1 MCNDGKPST
10 TRAIA
15 TCRGRPHLYVI
26 LIQWAWSDISM
37 RKKSD
42 LLFTYQIPMNKIMV
56 NVLLSTVSG
65 LILRPIHP
73 TKNLKKTS
81 NQSISNEQSISSMSI
96 NLVIEVQWKSSFA
109 YREMSFSI
117 FHKQCPHLDRDT
129 CFNFGHNSDH
139 LMKKILSKHFSQS

>member
-1 MCNDGKPST
+1 
-10 TRAIA
+10 
-15 TCRGRPHLYVI
+15 
-26 LIQWAWSDISM
+26 M

-96 NLVIEVQWKSSFA
+96 NLVIEVQ
-109 YREMSFSI
+109 
-117 FHKQCPHLDRDT
+117 
-129 CFNFGHNSDH
+129 
-139 LMKKILSKHFSQS
+139 